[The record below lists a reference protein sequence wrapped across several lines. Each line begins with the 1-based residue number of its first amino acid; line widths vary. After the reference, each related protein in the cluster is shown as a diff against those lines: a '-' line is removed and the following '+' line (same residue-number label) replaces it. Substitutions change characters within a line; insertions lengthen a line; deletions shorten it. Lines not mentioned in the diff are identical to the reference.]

1 MRPELEQVL
10 NEIIDYYNKGLKK
23 GIRRI
28 PPRRILPT
36 GRIPAPLSLKKRGRQ
51 AGGA

>member
-28 PPRRILPT
+28 P
-36 GRIPAPLSLKKRGRQ
+36 APLSLKKRGRQ